1 MNLSSSFPDALTS
14 RAPVLQRIVAL
25 THSGVPTA
33 VTTPRA
39 QRKLSTPAMQ
49 KMIFFCWLGMTRKGF
64 GKDKLENKDLCEHQV
79 ATAPSAAFITAAEKH
94 CPSLT
99 VVPPG
104 RTPVREASFLTHS
117 GLCSSSAAAFLK
129 QKSLDS
135 EFVK

>member
-94 CPSLT
+94 CPSLQWFHQAERQSVKHPSSPT
-99 VVPPG
+99 AGFVP
-104 RTPVREASFLTHS
+104 L
-117 GLCSSSAAAFLK
+117 LLLL
-129 QKSLDS
+129 SLNRNLWIQS
-135 EFVK
+135 L